1 MTDFNTNNKVVQDN
15 ALVNSFGNL
24 DKITI
29 KLFEICVSAINP
41 LKPPLD
47 NTIYLNKR
55 DLFFM
60 FQNTENIN
68 YTRFGFYL
76 KRLQKQVV
84 TIKKG
89 NGQILSVVPV
99 PTIQYGTAD
108 DDQQVRV
115 VFNSEIMPFLVD
127 LRKNFTQY
135 PIYDLYGI
143 KNKYSL
149 ILFQLAY
156 AHYNRNKPYS
166 EQFTHFVITLPELRQ
181 ITGTNEILGLWANF
195 EKRVLKDSID
205 EINSSWSSIKIFYE
219 KIKTGRKITHIKFTV
234 VPTDYPYH
242 AEKIEQLHKQFSGR

>member
-1 MTDFNTNNKVVQDN
+1 MTDFSTNNKVVQDN

-47 NTIYLNKR
+47 NTIFLNKR

-76 KRLQKQVV
+76 KRLQKQVI
-84 TIKKG
+84 TIKKD
-89 NGQILSVVPV
+89 NGVVLSVVPV
-99 PTIQYGTAD
+99 PTIQYGTRD
-108 DDQQVRV
+108 DDQQVRI

-156 AHYNRNKPYS
+156 AHHNRNKPFS
-166 EQFTHFVITLPELRQ
+166 EEFTHFTVSVSELRE
-181 ITGTNEILGLWANF
+181 ITGTTNVLPLWSSL
-195 EKRVLKDSID
+195 EQRVIKDSID
-205 EINSSWSSIKIFYE
+205 EINHAWASIKLHYE

-234 VPTDYPYH
+234 IPTDYPYH
-242 AEKIEQLHKQFSGR
+242 SDKVLQLYKEFVSR

>member
-1 MTDFNTNNKVVQDN
+1 MSDFNAMNKVVQDN
-15 ALVNSFGNL
+15 ALVHSFGNL

-41 LKPPLD
+41 LKPPVD
-47 NTIYLNKR
+47 HTVYLNKR

-84 TIKKG
+84 QVNQP
-89 NGQILSVVPV
+89 NGKVLQLVPV
-99 PTIQYGTAD
+99 PTIEYGTSY

-115 VFNSEIMPFLVD
+115 VFNSEIMPFLID

-149 ILFQLAY
+149 ILFQYAY
-156 AHYNRNKPYS
+156 AHYSRLKP
-166 EQFTHFVITLPELRQ
+166 FTEDFCHFTVSVEELRQ
-181 ITGTNEILGLWANF
+181 ITGTTNILGLWANF
-195 EKRVLKDSID
+195 ELRVLKDSID
-205 EINSSWSSIKIFYE
+205 EINHSWASIKVFYE
-219 KIKTGRKITHIKFTV
+219 KVKTGRKITHVKFTV
-234 VPTDYPYH
+234 VPTEYPYH
-242 AEKIEQLHKQFSGR
+242 AEKIDELHRSFTKK